1 MKKPFINT
9 AHGWSGD
16 DENTVNRTAIELSL
30 EQFKSTNDPICLAQI
45 IHHLDFH
52 GVDEA
57 KEVLS
62 DFLTKEIRKTVSSA
76 IANAENNNQ
85 YDIDKLIVKEAYCG
99 KKVVMKRFRPR
110 AKGRAAPILKPYST
124 VTIILSEAKKME
136 SHGTKS

>member
-62 DFLTKEIRKTVSSA
+62 DFLTKEIRKTRKYNDALSWKNVCDIYRRLRKKEEWSKASH
-76 IANAENNNQ
+76 IALSN
-85 YDIDKLIVKEAYCG
+85 YIYHDLGI
-99 KKVVMKRFRPR
+99 R
-110 AKGRAAPILKPYST
+110 AKSDTDSKF
-124 VTIILSEAKKME
+124 SEALRKQLKK
-136 SHGTKS
+136 T

>member
-9 AHGWSGD
+9 AYGWSED

-62 DFLTKEIRKTVSSA
+62 DFL
-76 IANAENNNQ
+76 
-85 YDIDKLIVKEAYCG
+85 
-99 KKVVMKRFRPR
+99 
-110 AKGRAAPILKPYST
+110 AKGIRRTSKFNDALSWKNTCDIYRHLRKKEEWSKASHIALSNYMYHDLGIRLKSDT
-124 VTIILSEAKKME
+124 DSKFSETLRKQLKR
-136 SHGTKS
+136 T

>member
-62 DFLTKEIRKTVSSA
+62 DFLTKEIRKTNKYNDTLWWKNVCDIYRHLRKKEEWSKASH
-76 IANAENNNQ
+76 IALSN
-85 YDIDKLIVKEAYCG
+85 YMYHDIGIRTKSDTDSK
-99 KKVVMKRFRPR
+99 F
-110 AKGRAAPILKPYST
+110 
-124 VTIILSEAKKME
+124 SEALRKQLKK
-136 SHGTKS
+136 T

>member
-1 MKKPFINT
+1 MKKPLINT

-16 DENTVNRTAIELSL
+16 DENIVNKTAIELSL

-62 DFLTKEIRKTVSSA
+62 DFLAKQIRRTNKFNSALSWKNTCDIYRHLRKKEEWSKASHIALSNYMYHDLGIRFTSDTDSK
-76 IANAENNNQ
+76 
-85 YDIDKLIVKEAYCG
+85 
-99 KKVVMKRFRPR
+99 F
-110 AKGRAAPILKPYST
+110 
-124 VTIILSEAKKME
+124 SEALRKQLKK
-136 SHGTKS
+136 T

>member
-16 DENTVNRTAIELSL
+16 DENIVNKTAIELSL

-62 DFLTKEIRKTVSSA
+62 DFLAKQIRRTNKFNNALSWKNTCDIYRHLRKKEEWSKASHIALSNYMYHDLGIRFTSDTDSKFSETLRK
-76 IANAENNNQ
+76 Q
-85 YDIDKLIVKEAYCG
+85 LKKLNR
-99 KKVVMKRFRPR
+99 KK
-110 AKGRAAPILKPYST
+110 
-124 VTIILSEAKKME
+124 
-136 SHGTKS
+136 

>member
-9 AHGWSGD
+9 AYGWSED
-16 DENTVNRTAIELSL
+16 DENTVNKAAIELSL

-62 DFLTKEIRKTVSSA
+62 DFLTKEIRKTHKYNDALWWKNVCDIYRHLRKKEEWSKASH
-76 IANAENNNQ
+76 IALSN
-85 YDIDKLIVKEAYCG
+85 YMYHDIGIRTKSDTDSK
-99 KKVVMKRFRPR
+99 F
-110 AKGRAAPILKPYST
+110 
-124 VTIILSEAKKME
+124 SEALRKQLKK
-136 SHGTKS
+136 T

>member
-9 AHGWSGD
+9 AYGWSED
-16 DENTVNRTAIELSL
+16 DENTVNKAAIELSL

-62 DFLTKEIRKTVSSA
+62 DFLAKEIRRTSKFNNALSWKNTCDIYRHLRKKEEWSKASH
-76 IANAENNNQ
+76 IALSN
-85 YDIDKLIVKEAYCG
+85 YMYHDLGI
-99 KKVVMKRFRPR
+99 R
-110 AKGRAAPILKPYST
+110 AKSDTDSKF
-124 VTIILSEAKKME
+124 SEALRKQLKK
-136 SHGTKS
+136 T

>member
-30 EQFKSTNDPICLAQI
+30 KQFKRTNDPICLAQI

-62 DFLTKEIRKTVSSA
+62 GFLTKEIRKTRKYNDALWWKNVCDISRRLRKKEEWSKA
-76 IANAENNNQ
+76 SHIALSN
-85 YDIDKLIVKEAYCG
+85 YIYHDLGI
-99 KKVVMKRFRPR
+99 R
-110 AKGRAAPILKPYST
+110 AKSDTDSKF
-124 VTIILSEAKKME
+124 SEALRKQLKK
-136 SHGTKS
+136 T

>member
-52 GVDEA
+52 GIDEA

-62 DFLTKEIRKTVSSA
+62 DFLTKESRKTRKYNDALWWKNVCDMYRRLRKKEEWSKASH
-76 IANAENNNQ
+76 IALSN
-85 YDIDKLIVKEAYCG
+85 YMYHDLGI
-99 KKVVMKRFRPR
+99 R
-110 AKGRAAPILKPYST
+110 ATSDTDSKF
-124 VTIILSEAKKME
+124 SEALRKQLKK
-136 SHGTKS
+136 T